1 MSITYMKGRKNMKST
16 IKLLSL
22 ALAVIC
28 ICASLV
34 SCGEK
39 LSEDMEAMERGDRT
53 EFNEDAMISCEH
65 SYKIANS
72 KSKNLTVKTEID
84 AYNKSFEYLNCKI
97 VVKFKATV
105 IFDDHSESE
114 IEDTFTIELPFEGD
128 FTHDHKIT
136 TEKPVHS
143 VYNETYEI
151 ISMEGEIIKK

>member
-1 MSITYMKGRKNMKST
+1 MKTTLRIISM
-16 IKLLSL
+16 IM
-22 ALAVIC
+22 ALIC
-28 ICASLV
+28 ICACFA

-39 LSEDMEAMERGDRT
+39 LNEDMEAMERGERM
-53 EFNEDAMISCEH
+53 EFNEDGIISCEH

-105 IFDDHSESE
+105 IFDDHSEGVIDE
-114 IEDTFTIELPFEGD
+114 TFTIELPFEGD
-128 FTHDHKIT
+128 CNYDHKIT
-136 TEKPVHS
+136 TDKPVHS

-151 ISMEGEIIKK
+151 VSIEGEIIKK